1 MDVPI
6 PKKAWPISDKFLVYP
21 DPPDKETE
29 AGIIIT
35 ASYPKFT
42 GTVVKLPADIEAI
55 DSRGSSH
62 TKFDA
67 KKNDIGT
74 FVTVGSRIQWSSQTG
89 FAVPVTVDVDG
100 EDTDYLLF
108 TIRDVDLILDV

>member
-6 PKKAWPISDKFLVYP
+6 PKKAWPIINKFLVYP

-29 AGIIIT
+29 AGIILT
-35 ASYPKFT
+35 AKFPKFT
-42 GTVVKLPADIEAI
+42 GTVVKLPADIKAF

-62 TKFDA
+62 TKFDTEKHDA
-67 KKNDIGT
+67 GT
-74 FVTVGSRIQWSSQTG
+74 FVVVGSRIQWSSQTG
-89 FAVPVTVDVDG
+89 FAVPVTIDVDG
-100 EDTDYLLF
+100 EEIEYLLF